1 MSGDKSKLDIFL
13 RLIENLNDNKYIYK
27 VLVIDNSPF
36 DILRKKLSYFKKV
49 IYYFCN
55 KNIGFSKGHN
65 LSANLFNKQKY
76 HLILNPDIIIEDNF
90 LIAIATY
97 DNPKQKIIG

>member
-1 MSGDKSKLDIFL
+1 M
-13 RLIENLNDNKYIYK
+13 
-27 VLVIDNSPF
+27 
-36 DILRKKLSYFKKV
+36 SYFKKV

-90 LIAIATY
+90 LIEKLINFLEINKSSVMVQPLLIGYPESDIQFLCKEDPTLFI
-97 DNPKQKIIG
+97 QIIRGLF